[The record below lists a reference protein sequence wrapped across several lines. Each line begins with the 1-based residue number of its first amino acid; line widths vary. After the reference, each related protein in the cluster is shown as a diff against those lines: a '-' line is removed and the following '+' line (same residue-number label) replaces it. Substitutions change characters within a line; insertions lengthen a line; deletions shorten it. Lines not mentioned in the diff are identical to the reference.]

1 MKKSALLS
9 LFAGLSTIASAS
21 DSKIDE
27 VMVVTANRI
36 ETPISK
42 VLSPVSVITAA
53 DIERLQITQMTDLL
67 SRMTSVESLSSG
79 GPGSTNGI
87 FVRGG
92 NTDHTLVLVDGVRM
106 SSATN
111 GSTSVELIDLSNVE
125 SIELVRGPASS
136 LYGADALSG
145 VLQIITKDSQEEKLS
160 IRADYGSQDWAKT
173 SVRGSGGNDTTT
185 WSLGLSHE
193 TFNDFDRREIDGF
206 SNGDDDNYRNSQ
218 LSASLRHQWSE
229 SVQTK
234 VSYQL
239 NKGESERDNAC
250 KNSSY
255 AEVNCLP
262 YSDHRQELLNI
273 ESYWQFDDSLSLKAQ
288 IARSVDV
295 TENGDDVALASEVS
309 GTDSYFKTT
318 KDTYLLQANYELSN
332 EVQAIVGA
340 EYYNDRVKS
349 SSDFLATSRE
359 NMAWF
364 SQLVFSFGKVD
375 AQLGFRNDDN
385 EAFGTHN
392 TQSVAVGYQLSDSS
406 KLIASWGTAFRAPTF
421 NDLYWPEDP
430 FGIGNLELTPEESE
444 NMELAY
450 KFRHQGH
457 SLSAAIFKNRIDGLI
472 DWAPVDPN
480 NFFGQWTPSNL
491 ADVRIKGFEFE
502 YGYVTGAL
510 SANVNYSWTDADD
523 LANDD
528 RLKNR
533 ARRIFNADLSYALS
547 SSISVGASM
556 KARSERF
563 TNNRHNPELPG
574 FGVVDLRSS
583 YQASESVLVDASVT
597 NVFDKE
603 YVEREGFNEQGI
615 GFKVGV
621 TYRM

>member
-1 MKKSALLS
+1 MKKYTVLP
-9 LFAGLSTIASAS
+9 LFAALSAITSAS
-21 DSKIDE
+21 DSKVDE

-87 FVRGG
+87 FIRGG

-111 GSTSVELIDLSNVE
+111 GSTSVELIDLSNIKSV
-125 SIELVRGPASS
+125 ELVRGPASS

-145 VLQIITKDSQEEKLS
+145 VLQIITKDSQEEKLT

-173 SVRGSGGNDTTT
+173 SVRSSGGNDTTT

-193 TFNDFDRREIDGF
+193 TFDDFDRREIDGF
-206 SNGDDDNYRNSQ
+206 LNGDDDNYRNSQ
-218 LSASLRHQWSE
+218 VSASLKHQWTE
-229 SVQTK
+229 SVLTK

-239 NKGESERDNAC
+239 NKGESERDSVC

-255 AEVNCLP
+255 DEVNCLP
-262 YSDHRQELLNI
+262 FADHRQELLNI
-273 ESYWQFDDSLSLKAQ
+273 ESYWQLDDAFSLKAQ
-288 IARSVDV
+288 IARSVDI
-295 TENGDDVALASEVS
+295 TENGDDVASASEVS

-318 KDTYLLQANYELSN
+318 KDTYLLQASYEFSD
-332 EVQAIVGA
+332 EIQAIIGA
-340 EYYNDRVKS
+340 EYYNDKVKS

-364 SQLVFSFGKVD
+364 SQLVFARGKFD
-375 AQLGFRNDDN
+375 TQLGFRNDDN
-385 EAFGTHN
+385 EAFGSHN
-392 TQSVAVGYQLSDSS
+392 TQSMAVGYQVSDNS

-457 SLSAAIFKNRIDGLI
+457 RFSAAVFKNRIDGLI
-472 DWAPVDPN
+472 DWAPIDPN

-502 YGYVTGAL
+502 YGYIAGAW
-510 SANVNYSWTDADD
+510 STNVNYSWTDADD
-523 LANDD
+523 LATDD

-533 ARRIFNADLSYALS
+533 ARRIFNADLSYAFS
-547 SSISVGASM
+547 SSFSLGASM

-563 TNNRHNPELPG
+563 TNNRNNPELPG

-583 YQASESVLVDASVT
+583 YEASENVLVDATVT